1 MSEKSIEAALRI
13 IEGSGPP
20 GFYIA
25 AALVGLA
32 LVVIV
37 IANFAGL
44 YDDRRSASTKT
55 DFLDRVVK
63 QYAEVSKSE
72 AELRR
77 ETSRRERE
85 NDALLDRQRELLT
98 SLELLRSQ
106 LGRAI
111 TLMRAVSEGRLQPAE
126 LDAHLKDLAP

>member
-37 IANFAGL
+37 VANFAGL

>member
-126 LDAHLKDLAP
+126 LDAHLKDLAS

>member
-1 MSEKSIEAALRI
+1 MVEKSIEAALRI
-13 IEGSGPP
+13 IEGTGPT
-20 GFYIA
+20 GAYIA
-25 AALVGLA
+25 AGLVGLA